1 MATKPRTNR
10 SPYMMS
16 ANLGSGARTTTGGTY
31 ENPRLGIQD
40 YTAFGRGVASTL
52 KAPTPEEEAEL
63 KLTDI
68 GAWDPDV
75 NEHYIDE
82 NGVAHDLNDDAF
94 TLANAR
100 WLNNFVE
107 AQKQKFRTSNK
118 RGQAAIQSDMNQ
130 YKDLNNMGL
139 TLEAAA
145 DKTTDASIR
154 VFLPGVNGEKT
165 SVSLASLAR
174 ITNENPNALEVT
186 SRNNKAGIPQKGY
199 ILNTGSEKIFINASA
214 MNASWRQD
222 NFAIKYNEDATLND
236 ALKVRGSGYTT
247 QFQKVGTTY
256 FDEQNDKNYQV
267 GVSDKYVQNES
278 ISRYTRD
285 ANLHANEYFSPGSF
299 TDETFASAWNQLR
312 NIVGNG
318 NFAFSD
324 QLQAKVEQA
333 GGINGQGMNNALR
346 TELLRDYTA
355 ERYKLKNG
363 DAFIVSEGNDAF
375 AVGRA
380 IPKTYTNA
388 KYWDADY
395 KKSEQKPRVDTQGG
409 GGVFGNAA
417 SFVADVLGP
426 IEEIAFVG
434 AGGKVSYNINA
445 PQVTYSYD
453 SFGNLKS
460 EVIERPKTVD
470 TGTPKGV
477 LKQSYDLQKATDLLN
492 RVRTGKEGDGYYL
505 NLNDNDAV
513 NTFIKNS
520 KFETK
525 SEFIEFLQNKNAN
538 VKTPLIAFVN
548 TKGDDRV
555 TNSVDFDGTIGSFS
569 GAYSRA
575 AGLSSTQRS
584 QFNTGLNKLL
594 EFGDINKYYDWT
606 GARDPNARISLNPGN
621 QEQLPTF

>member
-40 YTAFGRGVASTL
+40 YTAFSRGVASTL

-82 NGVAHDLNDDAF
+82 HGVAHDLNDDAF

-107 AQKQKFRTSNK
+107 GQKQKFRTSNK
-118 RGQAAIQSDMNQ
+118 RNQAAIQADMNQ

-145 DKTTDASIR
+145 DKTTDAGIR

-174 ITNENPNALEVT
+174 ITNENPNALEVA

-199 ILNTGSEKIFINASA
+199 ILNTGDEEIFINASA

-236 ALKVRGSGYTT
+236 ALKVRGAGYTT

-278 ISRYTRD
+278 IARYTKD
-285 ANLHANEYFSPGSF
+285 A
-299 TDETFASAWNQLR
+299 
-312 NIVGNG
+312 
-318 NFAFSD
+318 
-324 QLQAKVEQA
+324 
-333 GGINGQGMNNALR
+333 
-346 TELLRDYTA
+346 
-355 ERYKLKNG
+355 
-363 DAFIVSEGNDAF
+363 
-375 AVGRA
+375 
-380 IPKTYTNA
+380 
-388 KYWDADY
+388 
-395 KKSEQKPRVDTQGG
+395 
-409 GGVFGNAA
+409 
-417 SFVADVLGP
+417 
-426 IEEIAFVG
+426 
-434 AGGKVSYNINA
+434 
-445 PQVTYSYD
+445 
-453 SFGNLKS
+453 
-460 EVIERPKTVD
+460 
-470 TGTPKGV
+470 
-477 LKQSYDLQKATDLLN
+477 
-492 RVRTGKEGDGYYL
+492 
-505 NLNDNDAV
+505 
-513 NTFIKNS
+513 
-520 KFETK
+520 
-525 SEFIEFLQNKNAN
+525 
-538 VKTPLIAFVN
+538 
-548 TKGDDRV
+548 
-555 TNSVDFDGTIGSFS
+555 
-569 GAYSRA
+569 
-575 AGLSSTQRS
+575 
-584 QFNTGLNKLL
+584 
-594 EFGDINKYYDWT
+594 
-606 GARDPNARISLNPGN
+606 
-621 QEQLPTF
+621 